1 MKKGLV
7 IVESPTKAKTLEKF
21 LGGRYVVRASQGHL
35 VDLPSSSMGID
46 VEHGF
51 TPKYIV
57 IKKRRPIVKELQAE
71 AKKTGELWLAT
82 DPDREGEAISWHL
95 GPLLGEGK
103 TVHRAVFHEITP
115 HAVEEAF
122 KHPQSLDMN
131 KVNAQQARRVMD
143 RLVGY
148 SISPI
153 LWKKVSRGLSAGRV
167 QSVAVRLIVERERE
181 IRAFV
186 PKEYWSIEAT
196 LTPTAKEQ
204 PFVAQLIRRGDQ
216 DLEIGTQAEADA
228 IVQALQAAAYT
239 VASVT
244 ESQRRR
250 NPYAPF
256 TTSTLQQEAY
266 HKLRFSASRT
276 MRVAQQLYE
285 GIELGSE
292 GPTGLITY
300 MRTDSVRLSTEA
312 EQQIR
317 AYVTAQ
323 FGKKYL
329 PESPRRF
336 KSRRGAQ
343 EAHEAIRPSEVQ
355 RTPESI
361 KAHLTADQLKLYQ
374 LIWARAI
381 ASQMTPA
388 VYAVTTAEIAAN
400 DYRFRATGTQLV
412 FDGFTAIYAVAD
424 ETEEEAKKPQV
435 LPPLAAGDPLRLS
448 TLAPDQHFTK
458 PPPRYSDASLV
469 KTLEEKGIGR
479 PSTYAPTIQTILDRN
494 YVQRQAS
501 ALAPT
506 EMGEIVTDLLVQH
519 FPTILNET
527 FTAQM
532 EDELDQVEE
541 GTLEWARCIETFY
554 APFQASVTQAQE
566 AMESIK
572 KQVVQTDEVCP
583 QCQRP
588 MVIKWGRHGKFMSC
602 SGFPEC
608 KFAKSITTGV
618 KCPEPGCEG
627 ELVARRSKRGSFY
640 GCSKYPACRHIQRT
654 LQPPAEP
661 SAA

>member
-21 LGGRYVVRASQGHL
+21 LGGRYIVRASQGHL

-95 GPLLGEGK
+95 GTLLGEGK

-167 QSVAVRLIVERERE
+167 QSVTVRLVVERERE

-216 DLEIGTQAEADA
+216 DLEMTAQAEAAA
-228 IVQALQAAAYT
+228 IVQTLQTAAYT

-256 TTSTLQQEAY
+256 TTSTLQQEGY

-317 AYVTAQ
+317 AYVTTR
-323 FGKKYL
+323 FGKQYL

-355 RTPESI
+355 RTPDSI
-361 KAHLTADQLKLYQ
+361 KAHLTPDQLKLYQ

-381 ASQMTPA
+381 ASQMNPA

-400 DYRFRATGTQLV
+400 EYRLRATGTQLV

-424 ETEEEAKKPQV
+424 EAEEEAKQPQV
-435 LPPLAAGDPLRLS
+435 LPPLAAGDPLRLI
-448 TLAPDQHFTK
+448 TLTPDQHFTK

-541 GTLEWARCIETFY
+541 GTLEWARCIATFY

-572 KQVVQTDEVCP
+572 KQVVQTDETCP

-588 MVIKWGRHGKFMSC
+588 MVIKWGRHGKFISC

-640 GCSKYPACRHIQRT
+640 GCSKYPACRHVQRT